1 MNIKSSRFLL
11 LTAPFLALY
20 STQIYTSAKPSPKQG
35 KSDKPGFF
43 HNLFSIDGDDQ
54 EKTPIIQ
61 QPSPAII
68 QSKNSSNSRFQSPL
82 SDVSSDQNNHLK
94 LTRDLVWQRRLLIK
108 EKYALQLVI
117 REKNRPL
124 VKIKKSFIVYRQS
137 LINHLIQKLRSI
149 QYQT

>member
-1 MNIKSSRFLL
+1 MDLGFIILFILL
-11 LTAPFLALY
+11 LGWVIISIL
-20 STQIYTSAKPSPKQG
+20 SPSK
-35 KSDKPGFF
+35 
-43 HNLFSIDGDDQ
+43 
-54 EKTPIIQ
+54 
-61 QPSPAII
+61 